1 MVVCKEKF
9 SQKSLENLSFLVVFF
24 FVSPVAGGV
33 AGQDFGEIMEKSHPF
48 QTTLARTTVSTKN
61 SLLPFPKLDFS
72 RKIQTNKKQFKKL
85 TVASRKTGISQRETT
100 ENSNKPKPNSQSF
113 LTAATG
119 YFDINDNEEAVELRL
134 EWKGR
139 RFFEKMSPL
148 LGLMGSS
155 DGAIY
160 GYSGL
165 AYDISL
171 DSNLFFT
178 PSFAF
183 GAYTDGDGKNLG
195 STIEF
200 RSAIEFS
207 YRFRD
212 HSRIGVMVYHLS
224 NAGISDKNPG
234 TEILSL
240 GYTIPL
246 N

>member
-1 MVVCKEKF
+1 MAVCKEKF
-9 SQKSLENLSFLVVFF
+9 DRKSLGTLSFLVVLLY
-24 FVSPVAGGV
+24 VSPVAGGITGHDLAV
-33 AGQDFGEIMEKSHPF
+33 IMEKSHPF
-48 QTTLARTTVSTKN
+48 VTTAESLTVSTRN
-61 SLLPFPKLDFS
+61 PLLPFPKI
-72 RKIQTNKKQFKKL
+72 IQTNKKQFNKL
-85 TVASRKTGISQRETT
+85 TVASRKTGILQREVR
-100 ENSNKPKPNSQSF
+100 ENSNKPKPKSPSF

-119 YFDINDNEEAVELRL
+119 YFDINDNEGAVELRL

-139 RFFEKMSPL
+139 RFFEKVSPL

-224 NAGISDKNPG
+224 NAGISNKNPG
-234 TEILSL
+234 TEILSF